1 MWLKVFFFFPEH
13 LSSRE
18 TLPPSRCMFHVWL
31 LTWLIVKSNMEEE
44 EKKASEWLTINL
56 CDLKVTSFHT
66 GLKSP
71 LNKYNKRN
79 GLGNEIIDFPL
90 GSKMRRSITF
100 YCVLLMPNLWILFLW
115 RIFMQKFE
123 YFCFYLS
130 VSHFICRV
138 PPPLLNLFLSLCV
151 SRGSEERQLGPPG
164 TSEEGG
170 GGRERPPPESS
181 ALRPA
186 APAHQRSDHRDH
198 SDASGVTWRAH
209 CTERSDF

>member
-1 MWLKVFFFFPEH
+1 
-13 LSSRE
+13 
-18 TLPPSRCMFHVWL
+18 
-31 LTWLIVKSNMEEE
+31 MEEE

-56 CDLKVTSFHT
+56 CDLKVTSFQT
-66 GLKSP
+66 GFKSP

-79 GLGNEIIDFPL
+79 GLGNEIIVFPV

-115 RIFMQKFE
+115 RIFMQNFE

-151 SRGSEERQLGPPG
+151 QRFWRKAARSTRHFW
-164 TSEEGG
+164 
-170 GGRERPPPESS
+170 GGRRRPWETTTGVLCSATSCSSTSALWPPRPQRRVRSDLKSSLHWTLCLLIERP
-181 ALRPA
+181 LTTCR
-186 APAHQRSDHRDH
+186 
-198 SDASGVTWRAH
+198 
-209 CTERSDF
+209 